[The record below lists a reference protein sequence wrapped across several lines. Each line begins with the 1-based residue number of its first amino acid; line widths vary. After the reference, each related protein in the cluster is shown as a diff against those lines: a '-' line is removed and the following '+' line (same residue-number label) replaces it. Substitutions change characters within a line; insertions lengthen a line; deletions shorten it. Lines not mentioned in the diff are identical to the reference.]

1 MRVNQKFRDKRN
13 TVMLPSN
20 FARTDNLLANESG
33 FIRYDMQ
40 RDGDS
45 DGATPSSA
53 DYKIKRVIGE
63 QHIAQAQIKACPQY
77 SFGRS

>member
-1 MRVNQKFRDKRN
+1 
-13 TVMLPSN
+13 MLPSN

-45 DGATPSSA
+45 DIATPSSA

-63 QHIAQAQIKACPQY
+63 KHIA
-77 SFGRS
+77 

>member
-1 MRVNQKFRDKRN
+1 MRVNTKFRDKRN

-20 FARTDNLLANESG
+20 FQRTDHLLANESG
-33 FIRYDMQ
+33 YIRYDMQ

-45 DGATPSSA
+45 DDATPSSA

-63 QHIAQAQIKACPQY
+63 KHIA
-77 SFGRS
+77 